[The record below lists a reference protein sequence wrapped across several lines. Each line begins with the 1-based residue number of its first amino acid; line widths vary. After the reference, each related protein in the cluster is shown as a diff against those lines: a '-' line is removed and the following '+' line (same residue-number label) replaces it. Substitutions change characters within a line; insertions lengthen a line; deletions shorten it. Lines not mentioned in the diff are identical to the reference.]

1 MSVASGQV
9 SAYFCSH
16 RVKTKPRSKH
26 THATRQKTRTA
37 LKRSALPRRSHVYL
51 PLSAGSLNLSPVSAL
66 SAPRAHTKALSHHSP
81 LKTLSLL
88 PLRSHRPVSIPHT
101 PQRKSQT
108 SPRFTHSTRQN
119 THTKTPLV
127 PCVTNP
133 LPPPYRRLPT
143 VPSPLLSRLHIIVIV
158 LLLAAARIV
167 NTPTIAPARF

>member
-26 THATRQKTRTA
+26 TQTTQHKTRTA

-81 LKTLSLL
+81 LKTLSLAPAL
-88 PLRSHRPVSIPHT
+88 SPTRPHT
-101 PQRKSQT
+101 AHTPKKIANLS
-108 SPRFTHSTRQN
+108 SLHSLYSSN
-119 THTKTPLV
+119 THTKTPRV

-143 VPSPLLSRLHIIVIV
+143 VPSPLLPRLHIIVIV

-167 NTPTIAPARF
+167 NTNTIAPARF